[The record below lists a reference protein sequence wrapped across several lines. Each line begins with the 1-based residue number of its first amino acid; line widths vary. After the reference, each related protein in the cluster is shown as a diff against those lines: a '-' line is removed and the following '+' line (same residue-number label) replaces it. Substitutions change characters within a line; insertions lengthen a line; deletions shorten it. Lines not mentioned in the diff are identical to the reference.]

1 MKKILVLAEKVCCFL
16 SCSNRLQI
24 SRRTGN
30 INKISSLNPDPSM
43 SISNLTHLDFLGPWV
58 NLGLPQFFNYK
69 YFHYNG
75 KDFAHGIPIWIPLHL
90 LGVLP
95 GNQLWFKTPK
105 KSKQLGKFY
114 EVFQVVGVFL
124 EPQQSTFRQAL
135 PWCLTT
141 NGWES
146 FSLKNSNT

>member
-1 MKKILVLAEKVCCFL
+1 MEKILFMVFPFE
-16 SCSNRLQI
+16 
-24 SRRTGN
+24 
-30 INKISSLNPDPSM
+30 
-43 SISNLTHLDFLGPWV
+43 
-58 NLGLPQFFNYK
+58 
-69 YFHYNG
+69 FHYTYLRCYLETSCG
-75 KDFAHGIPIWIPLHL
+75 SKH
-90 LGVLP
+90 
-95 GNQLWFKTPK
+95 QK